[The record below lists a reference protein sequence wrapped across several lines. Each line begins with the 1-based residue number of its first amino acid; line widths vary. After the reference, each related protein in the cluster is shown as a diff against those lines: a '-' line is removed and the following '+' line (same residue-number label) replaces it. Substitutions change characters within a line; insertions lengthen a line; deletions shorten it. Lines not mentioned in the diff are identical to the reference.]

1 MSLRNGVLAVVLM
14 LFALSVNAAM
24 VAKDAQGNSV
34 TLQETACVSDP
45 WLKDW
50 KAATMFYQGRVFAA
64 CWRLQGNLVI
74 ILDSAGD
81 ITPIPMTAFRPETS
95 V

>member
-1 MSLRNGVLAVVLM
+1 MNLKAGVLAVVMM
-14 LFALSVNAAM
+14 LFAVQANAAM
-24 VAKDAQGNSV
+24 VAKDAAGNSV

-50 KAATMFYQGRVFAA
+50 KAAVMFFDGKQYAA
-64 CWRLQGNLVI
+64 CWRIQGQTVVI
-74 ILDSAGD
+74 IDSAGD
-81 ITPIPMTAFRPETS
+81 VTPIPMTAFRQETS

>member
-1 MSLRNGVLAVVLM
+1 MNLKAGVLAVVLM
-14 LFALSVNAAM
+14 LFAMSVNAAM
-24 VAKDAQGNSV
+24 VAKDSAGNSV

-50 KAATMFYQGRVFAA
+50 KAATMFYQGKVFAA
-64 CWRLQGNLVI
+64 CWRIQGQTVVI
-74 ILDSAGD
+74 IDSAGD
-81 ITPIPMTAFRPETS
+81 VTPIPMTAFRPETS